1 MSVKSFLAPLTVDAI
16 SVVNAVEAA
25 ESISRLPVKFLI
37 KDALPG
43 LPVAIT
49 DFSPGGGP
57 GSRQEQREAKAAA
70 QPESRHGRAGPAG
83 PGGRQAHCPL
93 LQLLQGSLPGTWQL
107 VVLTLRSSVLS
118 FSLIRWFYRLFY
130 LTQS

>member
-1 MSVKSFLAPLTVDAI
+1 MPVKPFLAPLTVDAI
-16 SVVNAVEAA
+16 RVVNAVEAT

-57 GSRQEQREAKAAA
+57 GSRQEQREAEAAA

-83 PGGRQAHCPL
+83 PGGRRAADALSAAAAAAGVVAWHLAAAPL
-93 LQLLQGSLPGTWQL
+93 CLP
-107 VVLTLRSSVLS
+107 
-118 FSLIRWFYRLFY
+118 FP
-130 LTQS
+130 